1 MFESEYFKNV
11 ISKSLFPCLYII
23 LTYVLKAPV
32 RTTSEAN
39 LSVTGENRLSPAE
52 EITSR
57 MITPIL
63 HLSQVCIYVYMY
75 VYIIIR

>member
-39 LSVTGENRLSPAE
+39 LSVTENRLSPAE

-63 HLSQVCIYVYMY
+63 HLSQVCTYVYMY